1 MSDQGSTSQPGVDD
15 NDAGW
20 GNVAFG
26 VILAATLF
34 RILVLVSSPIPLIFD
49 EAQYWTWAQELAFGY
64 FSKPPV
70 IAWAIAGTTAVC
82 GDGEACVR
90 LSAPL
95 VHGGTALLVYMLARH
110 LYSGRIGFWAA
121 TMYIL
126 LPGVSLSA
134 VIISTDVFL
143 LFFWA
148 AALLAIRHAEET
160 DRWSW
165 WFAFGGALGFGLMS
179 KYAMLFF
186 VLGLV
191 TDGVWRMR
199 SRPMWRRIKFWGA
212 LAVASLIYAPNL
224 WWNWVNDFPSYRH
237 TTENVN
243 LSGDLFNPL
252 KMLEFLGG
260 QLGVFG
266 PILFASLLA
275 LAALRILARDGRHAL
290 DDRQK
295 FLFAYSL
302 PIILLITVEAFV
314 SRAHANW
321 AATAY
326 IAATVLVTGELMRA
340 RRVKLLKLSAVIH
353 IAAAALLYNFD
364 LLARTLDLPLSPDM
378 DPARRMRGWDQAG
391 TWLTD
396 LRREFPDLRLLFD
409 DRKVMAEMLYYVRPH
424 PFESVM
430 WNPKGQRNNHYELT
444 TDMSQALG
452 ESFLYVVRH
461 DDPGRAA
468 VNFGDSR
475 LVATFRSRAY
485 TGDVL
490 TLKAYALTQFQGYA
504 ERGGP

>member
-1 MSDQGSTSQPGVDD
+1 MTDKVPSPPPAVDD

-26 VILAATLF
+26 VILTATLF

-49 EAQYWTWAQELAFGY
+49 EAQYWTWAQEFAFGY

-95 VHGGTALLVYMLARH
+95 MHGGTALVIYALAQS
-110 LYSGRIGFWAA
+110 LYSSRIGFWAA

-148 AALLAIRHAEET
+148 MALLAICRAEET
-160 DRWSW
+160 DRWAW
-165 WFAFGGALGFGLMS
+165 WLAFGTAFGLGLMS
-179 KYAMLFF
+179 KYAMMFL
-186 VLGLV
+186 VLGLI
-191 TDGVWRMR
+191 TDGLWRLR
-199 SRPMWRRIKFWGA
+199 GRALWGRIKFWVA
-212 LAVASLIYAPNL
+212 LAVAVLIYVPNL
-224 WWNWVNDFPSYRH
+224 WWNWVNGFPSYRH
-237 TTENVN
+237 TGQNVN

-252 KMLEFLGG
+252 KLLEFLGG

-266 PILFASLLA
+266 PVLFAALIA
-275 LAALRILARDGRHAL
+275 LAVLRVVKAEGRPKL

-302 PIILLITVEAFV
+302 PIIVLITVEAFV

-326 IAATVLVTGELMRA
+326 IASTVLVTGELI
-340 RRVKLLKLSAVIH
+340 RVGRIRLLKISAVIH

-364 LLARTLDLPLSPDM
+364 LLARTFDLPLTPDL

-391 TWLTD
+391 QWLAD
-396 LRREFPDLRLLFD
+396 LRREYPDLRLLFD
-409 DRKVMAEMLYYVRPH
+409 DRKVMAEMLYYVQPH
-424 PFESVM
+424 PFDSVM
-430 WNPKGQRNNHYELT
+430 WNPKGQRLNHYELT
-444 TDMSQALG
+444 TDMTQAIG
-452 ESFLYVVRH
+452 EDFLYVVRH
-461 DDPGRAA
+461 DDLQRAA
-468 VNFGDSR
+468 VAFEDSR

-490 TLKAYALTQFQGYA
+490 TLKAYALADFQGYN
-504 ERGGP
+504 RGTPP

>member
-1 MSDQGSTSQPGVDD
+1 MTDKVPSPQSAVDD
-15 NDAGW
+15 NDPGW

-26 VILAATLF
+26 VVLAATLF
-34 RILVLVSSPIPLIFD
+34 RILVLVASPIRLIFD
-49 EAQYWTWAQELAFGY
+49 EAQYWSWAQEFAFGY

-70 IAWAIAGTTAVC
+70 IAWTIAGTTAVC

-95 VHGGTALLVYMLARH
+95 FHGGTALIIYALARH

-148 AALLAIRHAEET
+148 LALLSLSKAEQSG
-160 DRWSW
+160 RWFW
-165 WFAFGGALGFGLMS
+165 WVMFGAAFGLGLMS
-179 KYAMLFF
+179 KYAMMFF

-191 TDGVWRMR
+191 TDNLWRLR
-199 SRPMWRRIKFWGA
+199 SKPLWRQLKFWAA
-212 LAVASLIYAPNL
+212 LAIAVLIYAPNL
-224 WWNWVNDFPSYRH
+224 WWNWVNGFPSYRH
-237 TTENVN
+237 TSDNVN
-243 LSGDLFNPL
+243 LSGELFNLL

-266 PILFASLLA
+266 PILFIALVGLA
-275 LAALRILARDGRHAL
+275 ISRVLKPEGRGAL
-290 DDRQK
+290 DDRQR

-302 PIILLITVEAFV
+302 PIIVLITTEAFV

-326 IAATVLVTGELMRA
+326 IAATVLVAGELFRA
-340 RRVKLLKLSAVIH
+340 GRLKLLKVSATIH
-353 IAAAALLYNFD
+353 IVAAGLLYNFD
-364 LLARTLDLPLSPDM
+364 ILARTFDLPLTPDL

-391 TWLTD
+391 LWLAD
-396 LRREFPDLRLLFD
+396 LRREYPDMRLLFD
-409 DRKVMAEMLYYVRPH
+409 DRKVMAEMLYYVQPH
-424 PFESVM
+424 PFDSVM
-430 WNPKGQRNNHYELT
+430 WNPKGQRLNHYELT
-444 TDMSQALG
+444 TDMTQAVG
-452 ESFLYVVRH
+452 ENFLYVVRH
-461 DDPGRAA
+461 EDPDRAA
-468 VNFGDSR
+468 VSFADAR

-490 TLKAYALTQFQGYA
+490 TLKAHALTNFQGYDQ
-504 ERGGP
+504 RRVP